1 MVAVIRRALLPALLA
16 LAGLVACEPVAPP
29 APPRPPVVAM
39 GDSVTFQSSAEIRAQ
54 IPGAVIS
61 AFPGLRAEQL
71 LPTLEAQ
78 ANARSSGTL
87 LLLVGYNDLA
97 QRSGAPQLEAVAA
110 EAARFACP
118 VWLLLPT
125 KAETAFLDEPIY
137 TPDEARLLN
146 YRIWKLAQAH
156 GIRVEPRWRD
166 AVDASPRHTLTG
178 FDGLHPSEAGRAV
191 LAAVEARAA
200 QACP

>member
-1 MVAVIRRALLPALLA
+1 MNRILPSAALALLLLLGA
-16 LAGLVACEPVAPP
+16 ACEPAAP
-29 APPRPPVVAM
+29 APPKPPVLAV
-39 GDSVTFQSSAEIRAQ
+39 GDSVTAQSAAEIRSA
-54 IPGAVIS
+54 IPGAIVS

-71 LPTLEAQ
+71 LPALEAQ

-110 EAARFACP
+110 QAARFACP

-137 TPDEARLLN
+137 TPEEARLLN

-156 GIRVEPRWRD
+156 GIRIEPRWRD